1 MAATQPAPHD
11 LQENDMSRF
20 TRRIT
25 AAAAGPLVAA
35 GILAGT
41 LAVAAPAEAS
51 PQADTKCSSMAMP
64 NDSTGASPSQL
75 NLLTRAAQVNAA
87 NQTPQAPN
95 MDMTC

>member
-1 MAATQPAPHD
+1 
-11 LQENDMSRF
+11 MSRF

-25 AAAAGPLVAA
+25 ATAAGPLVAA

-51 PQADTKCSSMAMP
+51 HQADTKCSSMAMP
-64 NDSTGASPSQL
+64 NDSTGAGPSQL
-75 NLLTRAAQVNAA
+75 NPLTRAAQVNAS
-87 NQTPQAPN
+87 NQTPQAPP